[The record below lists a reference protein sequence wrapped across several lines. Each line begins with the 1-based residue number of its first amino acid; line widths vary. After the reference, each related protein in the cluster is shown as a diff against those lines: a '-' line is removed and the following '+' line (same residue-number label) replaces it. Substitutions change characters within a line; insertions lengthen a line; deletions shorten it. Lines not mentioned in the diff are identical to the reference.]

1 MSRTSAL
8 TYTVRP
14 YVDEDEANVLSL
26 LRAALGEGP
35 TGSRSTAFFRW
46 KHLENPFGRS
56 FMLVAETDDRIVGFR
71 ALMRWEFLA
80 GDRTVRAVR
89 PVDTATHP
97 DYQGQGIFSRLTR
110 EALSGLEG
118 QADLVFN
125 TPNDK
130 SLPGYRK
137 MGWDTVGSVT
147 VSVRIR
153 HPIRFARHAR
163 HDGGSV
169 EGAWPVIRA
178 DRAGDVLG
186 EAADD
191 LLRSS
196 DRPDDRLRTPRDGAF
211 LRWRYGSAS
220 ELDYR
225 AARETGGGQARGLAI
240 FRVRPRGLLWETTVS
255 DLVAPD
261 RDSHIAR
268 RLLRRVIRAS
278 DVDHLTCS
286 FPARTAPSRAARQ
299 VGFIRAPRG
308 MTLVVKALSR
318 DLSPDPRELAS
329 WALSLG
335 DLEVF

>member
-1 MSRTSAL
+1 VSRTSAQ

-14 YVDEDEANVLSL
+14 YVDEDEADVLSL
-26 LRAALGEGP
+26 LRAALGTGP

-56 FMLVAETDDRIVGFR
+56 FMLVAEADDRIVGFR

-80 GDRTVRAVR
+80 GDRTLRAVR

-125 TPNDK
+125 TPNNK

-147 VSVRIR
+147 ISVRIR

-169 EGAWPVIRA
+169 EGAWPLIRA
-178 DRAGDVLG
+178 ERAADVLG
-186 EAADD
+186 QVADD

-211 LRWRYGSAS
+211 LRWRYGSAP

-225 AARETGGGQARGLAI
+225 AVRETRGGQAGGLAV
-240 FRVRPRGLLWETTVS
+240 FRVRRRGRLWETTVS
-255 DLVAPD
+255 DLVVPD
-261 RDSHIAR
+261 GDSQTAR
-268 RLLRRVIRAS
+268 RLLRRVVRAS
-278 DVDHLTCS
+278 DVDHLTCT
-286 FPARTAPSRAARQ
+286 FPARTAPSRAAGQ
-299 VGFIRAPRG
+299 VGFFRAPRG
-308 MTLVVKALSR
+308 MTLVVKALSP
-318 DLSPDPRELAS
+318 DLSPDPRKLAS
-329 WALSLG
+329 WGLPLG